1 MGADERGA
9 EIGDGASTDGLTVE
23 ELVDYELGGETGSA
37 NEAVGDPF
45 FVSKKSAAVFKHALL
60 KNYFPKFA
68 GKTASTETSKRLV
81 YVDTHAGPGL
91 YEDGTPGSPLL
102 IARNVSGMLGASGAA
117 HRNIASVFVEARP
130 DSHLRLEA
138 VLRANMPEGAEW
150 RAQRGKAS
158 AHLGEALKF
167 AGDDPLFM
175 FIDPYGL
182 GPSFDEVVRVLTRP
196 RKGWGSKTEI
206 LLNFISM
213 AFSRAGGFL
222 NTESPTG
229 QQQTTLDRLDAVL
242 GGPWWRQV
250 YLKHSSG
257 GRAVEEL
264 VNGYAQRLCAV
275 VNERIRAVS
284 KGKCQATLIPVRNT
298 PEQDIPVYWLVHF
311 TFHPHGRWCIA
322 EAAAKANA
330 TWRENNHQIALS
342 KRLALEA
349 QGDQGDLFGGA
360 LIPEITQGEYE
371 RIERQRHEEWTGQIE
386 ANLEQLV
393 RTRGHV
399 NVCDDMALIFGATLG
414 LAEGKHLK
422 KAWERL
428 SKHGL
433 VRPRDTKVVIEKQS
447 IWRA

>member
-1 MGADERGA
+1 MGADKHGPGIEHGS
-9 EIGDGASTDGLTVE
+9 STDGLTVE
-23 ELVDYELGGETGSA
+23 ELVDYELGGETGA
-37 NEAVGDPF
+37 ADEAVGDPF

-60 KNYFPKFA
+60 KSYFPKFA

-138 VLRANMPEGAEW
+138 VLRDNMPEEADW
-150 RAQRGKAS
+150 RARRGKAS
-158 AHLGEALKF
+158 AHLDEALKY

-182 GPSFDEVVRVLTRP
+182 GPSFNEVVRVLTRP

-222 NTESPTG
+222 KAESPTG
-229 QQQTTLDRLDAVL
+229 QQKTTLDRLDEVL

-264 VNGYAQRLCAV
+264 VNGYAGRVCAV
-275 VNERIRAVS
+275 VNNRIRAGS

-298 PEQDIPVYWLVHF
+298 PEQDMPVYWLVHF
-311 TFHPHGRWCIA
+311 TFHRHGRWCMA

-342 KRLALEA
+342 KRLAIEA
-349 QGDQGDLFGGA
+349 QGDQADLFGGG
-360 LIPEITQGEYE
+360 LVPEITQSEYE
-371 RIERQRHEEWTGQIE
+371 RIERKRQEEWTDQIE
-386 ANLEQLV
+386 ANLEQLL
-393 RTRGHV
+393 RARGHV
-399 NVCDDMALIFGATLG
+399 NVCGDMASIFGATLG
-414 LAEGKHLK
+414 LADGKHLK

-428 SKHGL
+428 TVRGL
-433 VRPRDTKVVIEKQS
+433 VKPRDTKVVIEQQS